1 MFTYTIAAISGII
14 AIILLVYSFYHAKD
28 VYKDSYYYNIHGLQL
43 KERRMIALSAL
54 GMTWLMFFVISLIG
68 LNYLIVNGMGDYVL
82 NRQVPI
88 VYIYFVLAD
97 VLVSGTVAVIVD
109 GQLFRKKYL

>member
-1 MFTYTIAAISGII
+1 
-14 AIILLVYSFYHAKD
+14 
-28 VYKDSYYYNIHGLQL
+28 
-43 KERRMIALSAL
+43 
-54 GMTWLMFFVISLIG
+54 MFFVISLIG

-88 VYIYFVLAD
+88 QYIYFVLAD
-97 VLVSGTVAVIVD
+97 MVVSGVVTLIVD

>member
-1 MFTYTIAAISGII
+1 
-14 AIILLVYSFYHAKD
+14 
-28 VYKDSYYYNIHGLQL
+28 
-43 KERRMIALSAL
+43 
-54 GMTWLMFFVISLIG
+54 MFFVISLIG

-88 VYIYFVLAD
+88 AYIYFVLAD
-97 VLVSGTVAVIVD
+97 VLVSGIVAVIVD